1 MANWRE
7 KDLRES
13 SQLEISTLVCA
24 NAFEKNRYYIRS
36 IAEIVLFLA
45 VNELALR
52 GNYDID
58 ENTEHGLFRNLFEY
72 TLTKNPKLAEI
83 YTQIPKNAHYL
94 SPDIQNDVIDNMS
107 EVVREEIIFEILDA
121 DVPWFTLLEDGTR
134 DRNNIE
140 HVSIGIRY
148 VRKGKVF
155 ESLVNVATT
164 LSSDAKTMANLT
176 LEILRNNGLDSK
188 RLLSQC
194 YDGASVMSGRKRGVQ
209 TLIQEELHRKVPY
222 VHCFNH
228 RLHLVIMK
236 LISEVPELKIFFDQC
251 RMLHLFLNHVKVI
264 SIYTGTRIDRLLEQ
278 RWSGHLKITE
288 AIYSNYQTI
297 IELLRTVQCSTEFS
311 GEQVVQSTGLLATLI
326 KLEFHFC
333 LIFMKKLLLTI
344 EPADKILQSRDAGLK
359 NAMEIINS
367 VFKNINKLQNPDAF
381 SGRVSE
387 AKSILLHDEVI
398 YLVQLGAKNLAVYI
412 TIGFLP
418 NLQQKN
424 MIG

>member
-1 MANWRE
+1 MDNFISFDRSLSDPLNSIEIYNPINKEIPDISTGGGNIIQIKGLIYPKDSIGRSFQQDWFIRFPWLEYSPSLDTVFWYPCRQFLSHGTKENVFKNIGFKNWKSAIEKRKGLCKHADSRVHLTAMANWRE
-7 KDLRES
+7 KELRES
-13 SQLEISTLVCA
+13 SQLEIATLV
-24 NAFEKNRYYIRS
+24 S
-36 IAEIVLFLA
+36 

-58 ENTEHGLFRNLFEY
+58 ENTGHGFRNLFEY
-72 TLTKNPKLAEI
+72 TLTKDPKLAEI

-94 SPDIQNDVIDNMS
+94 SPDIQNDVIDIMS

-121 DVPWFTLLEDGTR
+121 DVPWFTLLEDDTR

-140 HVSIGIRY
+140 HVSIGNSY
-148 VRKGKVF
+148 VRKDKVF

-164 LSSDAKTMANLT
+164 LSSDAKTMANST

-194 YDGASVMSGRKRGVQ
+194 YDGASVMSGGKGGVH

-264 SIYTGTRIDRLLEQ
+264 SIYTGTRIGRLLEQ

-288 AIYSNYQTI
+288 AIYSNY
-297 IELLRTVQCSTEFS
+297 
-311 GEQVVQSTGLLATLI
+311 
-326 KLEFHFC
+326 
-333 LIFMKKLLLTI
+333 
-344 EPADKILQSRDAGLK
+344 
-359 NAMEIINS
+359 
-367 VFKNINKLQNPDAF
+367 
-381 SGRVSE
+381 
-387 AKSILLHDEVI
+387 
-398 YLVQLGAKNLAVYI
+398 
-412 TIGFLP
+412 
-418 NLQQKN
+418 
-424 MIG
+424 